1 MKNTFMKVGGVSSL
15 QLGVVDRVADH
26 LQNARSDEPVHQK
39 GWEATGSVTASAGA
53 SGATAGGG
61 KGSSAME
68 DADTYTLTKTGLD
81 VGIAGGAQKF
91 WKDTDLN

>member
-1 MKNTFMKVGGVSSL
+1 MRASNSERRRPRLLIVFKTPAAMNQFVTS
-15 QLGVVDRVADH
+15 
-26 LQNARSDEPVHQK
+26 
-39 GWEATGSVTASAGA
+39 GWEASGSVTASAGA